1 MTLFWKKKKYQEL
14 ALLHQCS
21 RQSCAIHVLRNN
33 QTTQKQ
39 PTTIPPNKLIFV
51 EPCTPLFDPNSKT
64 KNANAS
70 SVKPPASSELPSF
83 FGDPWGNEKI
93 RGGFSKFAKGFPF
106 FSKHDQ
112 PFFGKFHM
120 WPHRDSQK
128 RELVSLSS
136 TDSRDYWSIVLKY
149 DSLLSSNTKYSH
161 AKMKSTTKCLVKHGE
176 ITLLKMEIMVVW
188 VWWKSYR
195 PWNRQDA
202 SLLLCTSSL
211 MTSWSKMA
219 STLTLELWKGKLHR
233 MYGNIYKIYDKWL
246 VI

>member
-1 MTLFWKKKKYQEL
+1 MFSQILCNPSLAQQSDTTKTTNNDTSQQTDFCWTLHSSFWPYFK
-14 ALLHQCS
+14 
-21 RQSCAIHVLRNN
+21 N
-33 QTTQKQ
+33 QKREC
-39 PTTIPPNKLIFV
+39 FV
-51 EPCTPLFDPNSKT
+51 VWGKT
-64 KNANAS
+64 APKN
-70 SVKPPASSELPSF
+70 SELPSF

-128 RELVSLSS
+128 RELVSSSS